1 MVGTMKR
8 KWTDKKVLILGLSKS
23 GAAAARYLSKQ
34 GADCYVTE
42 FKPLTDKNSELYQ
55 ELLNEGINVET
66 GHHSDEFINDSYIAI
81 TSPGIPPKS
90 EIFER
95 LKEKNIPVIG
105 EVELAYLEANS
116 PFIAI
121 TGTNGKTTTTM
132 LTSHI
137 LSSEYNAPVCGNIGV
152 PPTSLI
158 EENPDYFVCE
168 VSSFQLATSPTFK
181 PQIACFLTFTPDHI
195 DWHGGLENYWEAKIS
210 LFKDYKQP
218 MYAVFSGVDEHIYE
232 FAKQY
237 KGDKY
242 IYAKEEANNCC
253 YIKGDAIFYKRTKE
267 EEIIKLSDISLVG
280 EHNYQNIMCAIVVAK
295 IVGISNDNIRERIK
309 SFKPVEHRIE
319 YVADVKGKTF
329 YNDSKATN
337 PEASFV
343 AIKAFEGKKVTLI
356 AGGRDKNTDLTEFCK
371 DYVNKYINTVIL
383 IGEATQRFKE
393 NLEQNGFN
401 NIILADSLEKAV
413 DISLTLDNEIVLLS
427 PACASYDMFNS
438 YEHRGEVFKEYV
450 KSGL

>member
-1 MVGTMKR
+1 MKR

-23 GAAAARYLSKQ
+23 GAAAARYLSEQ

-42 FKPLTDKNSELYQ
+42 FSPLTDKNNELYQ

-66 GHHSDEFINDSYIAI
+66 GQHSEEFINDSYIAI

-90 EIFER
+90 DIFQR

-137 LSSEYNAPVCGNIGV
+137 LSSEYKAPVCGNIGV

-158 EENPDYFVCE
+158 NEKPDFFVCE
-168 VSSFQLATSPTFK
+168 VSSFQLAMAPTFR

-195 DWHGGLENYWEAKIS
+195 DWHGGLENYFEAKAS

-218 MYAVFSGVDEHIYE
+218 MYAVFSGVDETIYR
-232 FAKQY
+232 FAQSYTGEKF
-237 KGDKY
+237 
-242 IYAKEEANNCC
+242 IYAKELDKNCC
-253 YIKGDAIFYKRTKE
+253 YIKNNSIFFKRNTE
-267 EEIIKLSDISLVG
+267 EEIISLNDISLVG

-295 IVGISNDNIRERIK
+295 LIGISNEHIREQIK
-309 SFKPVEHRIE
+309 SFQPVEHRIE
-319 YVADVKGKTF
+319 FVANVNGKSF

-343 AIKAFEGKKVTLI
+343 ALKAFEGKKLTLI

-371 DYVNKYINTVIL
+371 DYINKYVNTVIL

-393 NLEQNGFN
+393 NMEQNGFS
-401 NIILADSLEKAV
+401 NIILSNSLEEAV
-413 DISLTLDNEIVLLS
+413 DTSLNLENEIVLLS

-438 YEHRGEVFKEYV
+438 YEHRGEVFKNYV
-450 KSGL
+450 KSKL

>member
-1 MVGTMKR
+1 MKR

-42 FKPLTDKNSELYQ
+42 FKPLNDKNNELYQ

-66 GHHSDEFINDSYIAI
+66 GQHSEEFINDSYIAI

-90 EIFER
+90 EIFQR

-137 LSSEYNAPVCGNIGV
+137 LSSEYKAPVCGNIGV

-158 EENPDYFVCE
+158 EEKPDYFVCE
-168 VSSFQLATSPTFK
+168 VSSFQLAMAPTFR

-195 DWHGGLENYWEAKIS
+195 DWHGGLENYFEAKAS
-210 LFKDYKQP
+210 MFKDYKQP
-218 MYAVFSGVDEHIYE
+218 MYAVFSGVDETIYR
-232 FAKQY
+232 FAKGY
-237 KGDKY
+237 TGEKF
-242 IYAKEEANNCC
+242 IYAKELERNCC
-253 YIKGDAIFYKRTKE
+253 YIKNNSIYFKRNTE
-267 EEIIKLSDISLVG
+267 EEIISLNDISLVG

-295 IVGISNDNIRERIK
+295 LIGISNEHIREQIK
-309 SFKPVEHRIE
+309 SFQPVEHRIE
-319 YVADVKGKTF
+319 FVANVNGKSF

-343 AIKAFEGKKVTLI
+343 AIKAFEGKKLTLI

-371 DYVNKYINTVIL
+371 DYINKYVNTVIL

-393 NLEQNGFN
+393 NMEQNGFT
-401 NIILADSLEKAV
+401 NIILSNSLEEAV
-413 DISLTLDNEIVLLS
+413 DTSLNLENEVVLLS

-438 YEHRGEVFKEYV
+438 YEHRGEVFKNYV
-450 KSGL
+450 KSKL

>member
-1 MVGTMKR
+1 MKR

-23 GAAAARYLSKQ
+23 GASAAKYLYSQ

-42 FKPLTDKNSELYQ
+42 FNPLTDKNYNLQQ
-55 ELLNEGINVET
+55 ELINLGINVET
-66 GHHSDEFINDSYIAI
+66 GHHSDEYINDSYIAI

-90 EIFER
+90 EIFKR
-95 LKEKNIPVIG
+95 LKEKNIPVIS
-105 EVELAYLEANS
+105 EIELAYLEANA

-121 TGTNGKTTTTM
+121 TGTNGKTTTTL

-137 LSSEYNAPVCGNIGV
+137 LNSEYKAPVCGNIGV

-158 EENPDYFVCE
+158 EEKPDYYVCE
-168 VSSFQLATSPTFK
+168 VSSFQLATSPTFR
-181 PQIACFLTFTPDHI
+181 PQIACFLTFTPDHL
-195 DWHGGLENYWEAKIS
+195 DWHGGIENYFEAKIS
-210 LFKDYKQP
+210 IFKDYKQP
-218 MYAVFSGVDEHIYE
+218 MYAVFSGVDEKIYE
-232 FAKQY
+232 FSKTY
-237 KGDKY
+237 KGDKF
-242 IYAKEEANNCC
+242 IYAKELDKNCC
-253 YIKGDAIFYKRTKE
+253 YIKNEAIYFKRNKE

-280 EHNYQNIMCAIVVAK
+280 EHNYQNIMCAIVIAK
-295 IVGISNDNIRERIK
+295 LIGISNENIKERIK
-309 SFKPVEHRIE
+309 SFQPVEHRIE
-319 YVADVKGKTF
+319 YVAQINGKSF

-343 AIKAFEGKKVTLI
+343 AIKAFEGKKLTLI

-371 DYVNKYINTVIL
+371 DYINKYVNTVIL
-383 IGEATQRFKE
+383 IGEATERFKE
-393 NLEQNGFN
+393 NMEKNGFN
-401 NIILADSLEKAV
+401 NIILSKSLEEAV

-450 KSGL
+450 KSKL

>member
-1 MVGTMKR
+1 MKR
-8 KWTDKKVLILGLSKS
+8 KWIDKKVLILGLSKS

-42 FKPLTDKNSELYQ
+42 FKPLTDKNNELYQ

-66 GHHSDEFINDSYIAI
+66 GHHSEEVINDSYMAI

-90 EIFER
+90 EIFQK

-137 LSSEYNAPVCGNIGV
+137 LNSEYKAPVCGNIGV
-152 PPTSLI
+152 PPTLLI
-158 EENPDYFVCE
+158 DEKPDFFVCE
-168 VSSFQLATSPTFK
+168 VSSFQLATAPTFR

-195 DWHGGLENYWEAKIS
+195 DWHEGLQNYFDAKAS

-218 MYAVFSGVDEHIYE
+218 MYAVFSGVDETIYR
-232 FAKQY
+232 FAQTYTGEKF
-237 KGDKY
+237 
-242 IYAKEEANNCC
+242 IYAKELEKNCC
-253 YIKGDAIFYKRTKE
+253 YIKNNSIFFKRNQE
-267 EEIIKLSDISLVG
+267 EEIISLDDISLVG
-280 EHNYQNIMCAIVVAK
+280 EHNYQNIMCAIVVSK
-295 IVGISNDNIRERIK
+295 LIGISNEHIKEQIK
-309 SFKPVEHRIE
+309 SFNPVEHRIE
-319 YVADVKGKTF
+319 HVTDIDGKIF

-343 AIKAFEGKKVTLI
+343 ALKAFEGKKLTLI

-371 DYVNKYINTVIL
+371 DYINKYVNTVIL

-393 NLEQNGFN
+393 NMEQNGFT
-401 NIILADSLEKAV
+401 NIILANSLEEAV
-413 DISLTLDNEIVLLS
+413 DISLNLDNEIVLLS

-438 YEHRGEVFKEYV
+438 YEHRGEVFKNYV
-450 KSGL
+450 KSKL

>member
-1 MVGTMKR
+1 MKR

-23 GAAAARYLSKQ
+23 GAAAAKYLSRQ

-42 FKPLTDKNSELYQ
+42 FKPLNDKNSELYQ

-66 GHHSDEFINDSYIAI
+66 GQHSEEFINDSYIAI

-90 EIFER
+90 EIFQR

-105 EVELAYLEANS
+105 EVELAYLEASS

-137 LSSEYNAPVCGNIGV
+137 LNSEYKAPVCGNIGV

-158 EENPDYFVCE
+158 EEKPDYFVCE
-168 VSSFQLATSPTFK
+168 VSSFQLAMAPTFR

-195 DWHGGLENYWEAKIS
+195 DWHGGLENYFEAKAS

-218 MYAVFSGVDEHIYE
+218 MYAVFSGVDETIYK
-232 FAKQY
+232 FAQSYTGEKF
-237 KGDKY
+237 
-242 IYAKEEANNCC
+242 IYAKELEKNCC
-253 YIKGDAIFYKRTKE
+253 YIKNNSIFFKRNAE
-267 EEIIKLSDISLVG
+267 EEIISLSDISLVG
-280 EHNYQNIMCAIVVAK
+280 EHNYQNIMCAIIVAK
-295 IVGISNDNIRERIK
+295 LIGISNEHIKEQIK
-309 SFKPVEHRIE
+309 SFQPVEHRIE
-319 YVADVKGKTF
+319 FVANVNGKSF

-343 AIKAFEGKKVTLI
+343 AIKAFEGKKLTLI

-371 DYVNKYINTVIL
+371 DYINKYVNTVIL

-393 NLEQNGFN
+393 NMEQNGFT
-401 NIILADSLEKAV
+401 NIILSNSLEEAV
-413 DISLTLDNEIVLLS
+413 DVSLNLENEIVLLS

-438 YEHRGEVFKEYV
+438 YEHRGEVFKNYV
-450 KSGL
+450 KSKL

>member
-1 MVGTMKR
+1 MKR
-8 KWTDKKVLILGLSKS
+8 KWIDKKVLILGLSKS
-23 GAAAARYLSKQ
+23 GISAARYLSDM
-34 GADCYVTE
+34 GADCYITE
-42 FKPLTDKNSELYQ
+42 SKPLEEKDKNLYEELVK
-55 ELLNEGINVET
+55 EGINVET
-66 GHHSDEFINDSYIAI
+66 GAHSEEFINDSYIAI

-90 EIFER
+90 EIFQR

-116 PFIAI
+116 PFVAI
-121 TGTNGKTTTTM
+121 TGTNGKTTTTF

-152 PPTSLI
+152 PPTSLLAD
-158 EENPDYFVCE
+158 NPDYFVCE
-168 VSSFQLATSPTFK
+168 VSSFQLAMAPAFR

-195 DWHGGLENYWEAKIS
+195 DWHGGLDKYFEAKVS

-218 MYAVFSGVDEHIYE
+218 MYAVFNGADEKIYDFSKTYTGE
-232 FAKQY
+232 KFIY
-237 KGDKY
+237 SIETDK
-242 IYAKEEANNCC
+242 NCC
-253 YIKGDAIFYKRTKE
+253 YIKNESIYFKRTKE
-267 EEIIKLSDISLVG
+267 EEIIELKDIPLVG
-280 EHNYQNIMCAIVVAK
+280 EHNYQNTMCAITVAK
-295 IVGISNDNIRERIK
+295 LIGISNENIKDRIM

-319 YVADVKGKTF
+319 YVTDIDGKSF

-343 AIKAFEGKKVTLI
+343 ALKAFKGKKLTLI
-356 AGGRDKNTDLTEFCK
+356 AGGRDKNTDLTEFCR
-371 DYVNKYINTVIL
+371 DYVNKYVSTVIL
-383 IGEATQRFKE
+383 IGEAAQRFRE
-393 NLEQNGFN
+393 NMEKNGFS
-401 NIILADSLEKAV
+401 NIISADSLEHAV

-450 KSGL
+450 KSKLH

>member
-1 MVGTMKR
+1 MKR
-8 KWTDKKVLILGLSKS
+8 KWTDKKVLVLGLSKS
-23 GAAAARYLSKQ
+23 GVSAARYLSNK
-34 GADCYVTE
+34 GADCYITE
-42 FKPLTDKNSELYQ
+42 NKPLKEEDRELVNDL
-55 ELLNEGINVET
+55 EKEGIKVET
-66 GHHSDEFINDSYIAI
+66 GKHSDEFINDSYIAI

-90 EIFER
+90 EIFTR
-95 LKEKNIPVIG
+95 LKEKNIQVIG
-105 EVELAYLEANS
+105 EVELAYLEAEA

-121 TGTNGKTTTTM
+121 TGTNGKTTTTF

-158 EENPDYFVCE
+158 EKKPDYYVCE
-168 VSSFQLATSPTFK
+168 ASSFQLATAPTFR

-195 DWHGGLENYWEAKIS
+195 DWHGGLDNYFEAKVS

-218 MYAVFSGVDEHIYE
+218 MYAVFSGVDETIYKFSQTYTGE
-232 FAKQY
+232 KF
-237 KGDKY
+237 
-242 IYAKEEANNCC
+242 IYAKELDKNCC
-253 YIKGDAIFYKRTKE
+253 YIKNDAVYYKKTQE
-267 EEIIKLSDISLVG
+267 EEIIKLSEIPLVG
-280 EHNYQNIMCAIVVAK
+280 EHNYQNTMCAIIVAK
-295 IVGISNDNIRERIK
+295 LTGISNEHIREQIM

-319 YVADVKGKTF
+319 YTATVQGKEF

-343 AIKAFEGKKVTLI
+343 AVKAFPDKKLTLI
-356 AGGRDKNTDLTEFCK
+356 AGGRDKNTDLTEFCR
-371 DYVNKYINTVIL
+371 DYINKYVSTVIL

-393 NLEQNGFN
+393 NIEKNGFT

-438 YEHRGEVFKEYV
+438 YEHRGEVFKNYV
-450 KSGL
+450 KSKL